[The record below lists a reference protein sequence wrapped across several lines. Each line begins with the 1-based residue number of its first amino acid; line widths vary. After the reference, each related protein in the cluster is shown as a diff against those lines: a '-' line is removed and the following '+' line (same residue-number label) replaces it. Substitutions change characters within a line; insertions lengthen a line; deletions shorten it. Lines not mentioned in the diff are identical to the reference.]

1 MKNTAFCFDLDG
13 TVTKQEILP
22 LISKE
27 AGLHEEISLL
37 TQITLD
43 GQIPFETSFKLRVKL
58 LSTILISTVRKIV
71 NKVVLDQNIANFIKQ
86 NPEHCYIVTGNL
98 DVWIKELIEVE
109 LKCNSFSSIAEFE
122 GDQLKGIN
130 KILNKGDA
138 IATLQSKYAN
148 IVAIGDSMNDCSMF
162 EKANI
167 GIAFGGVHNP
177 VDSLV
182 KLSDYVVYDSKSLV
196 HLLEN
201 IKHES

>member
-1 MKNTAFCFDLDG
+1 MKKTAFCFDLDG

-22 LISKE
+22 LISKK
-27 AGLHEEISLL
+27 AGIHEEISLL

-58 LSTILISTVRKIV
+58 LSTILISSVREIV
-71 NKVVLDQNIANFIKQ
+71 KKVIIDQNIANFIKQ
-86 NPEHCYIVTGNL
+86 NSDHCYIVTGNL
-98 DVWIKELIEVE
+98 DVWIKELIEEE
-109 LKCNSFSSIAEFE
+109 LKCKSFSSKADYS
-122 GDQLKGIN
+122 GDHLHGISN
-130 KILNKGDA
+130 ILNKGDA
-138 IATLQSKYAN
+138 IQTLRGKYSN

-162 EKANI
+162 KKANI

-177 VDSLV
+177 VDSLI
-182 KLSDYVVYDSKSLV
+182 KLSDYIVYDSKSLI

>member
-27 AGLHEEISLL
+27 AGIHEEISLL

-71 NKVVLDQNIANFIKQ
+71 NKVVLDQNIANFIKK

-109 LKCNSFSSIAEFE
+109 LKCKSFSSIAQFE
-122 GDQLKGIN
+122 GDQLHGIT

-138 IATLQSKYAN
+138 IQSLRSEYKN

-177 VDSLV
+177 VDSLI
-182 KLSDYVVYDSKSLV
+182 KLSDYVVYDSTSLV
-196 HLLEN
+196 KLLEN